1 MVRIE
6 RLVIMLLG
14 IALLRAWWKLYRGKV
29 KRWWKRIKDHLPRH
43 WQPKS
48 PEDCP
53 LCRIETQTMKQ
64 VDQLE
69 RPVAYSESKSV
80 RGRKKQLDTTGMACP
95 NEACVYFGERDAN
108 RHALIGYGK
117 LGQDK
122 TNQRWMCAACQTT
135 FSCRKG
141 TPLYYAKTAPTVI
154 ANALWWL
161 AEGVDIS
168 VLVRKLGYHE
178 ETLAHW
184 LNQAG
189 EHAAR
194 WHTET
199 FLNLTF
205 DLIQMD
211 ELYTKVKEA
220 EKARWLWLAIDP
232 VSKALPALHLGG
244 RQATDAY
251 SLVHDL
257 KQRLHPNCVPAF
269 TTDGLR
275 TYFHAITAHF
285 GWWFRPPRAR
295 KDHWHVHDALQYGQL
310 VKRRERRQVT
320 YTITRMLWG
329 KRQDLYD
336 TLEKQGFRRLIQT
349 AFIER
354 VNLTIRQGVSLLTR
368 RTWSLPQTDQH
379 LLNHVEW
386 WRYYYHWIRPHQMLC
401 EPVPGEKHRRR
412 DRTPAMALGLTDH
425 LWTVEEILRTP
436 VLTPL
441 ARSDPAHL
449 ATRAALAA

>member
-1 MVRIE
+1 MS
-6 RLVIMLLG
+6 
-14 IALLRAWWKLYRGKV
+14 
-29 KRWWKRIKDHLPRH
+29 D
-43 WQPKS
+43 
-48 PEDCP
+48 D
-53 LCRIETQTMKQ
+53 
-64 VDQLE
+64 
-69 RPVAYSESKSV
+69 
-80 RGRKKQLDTTGMACP
+80 
-95 NEACVYFGERDAN
+95 
-108 RHALIGYGK
+108 
-117 LGQDK
+117 
-122 TNQRWMCAACQTT
+122 

-141 TPLYYAKTAPTVI
+141 TSLYYAKTDPAVI
-154 ANALWWL
+154 ADTWWWL
-161 AEGVDIS
+161 AEGVDRS

-178 ETLAHW
+178 ESLAHW

-194 WHTET
+194 WHAKT

-211 ELYTKVKEA
+211 ELYTKVKGA
-220 EKARWLWLAIDP
+220 EKARWLWLAIGP
-232 VSKALPALHLGG
+232 VSKVLPVLHLGG
-244 RQATDAY
+244 RQAADVY

-257 KQRLHPNCVPAF
+257 KRRLHPNCVPAF

-295 KDHWHVHDALQYGQL
+295 KDHWHVHDELQYGQL

-320 YTITRMLWG
+320 YTLTRMLWG
-329 KRQDLYD
+329 KRRDLYAL
-336 TLEKQGFRRLIQT
+336 LEKQGFQRLIQT

-368 RTWSLPQTDQH
+368 RTWSLAQTDQH

-386 WRYYYHWIRPHQMLC
+386 WRCYYHWIRPHQMLR
-401 EPVPGEKHRRR
+401 EPVPGEIHRHR
-412 DRTPAMALGLTDH
+412 DRTPAMVLGLTDH
-425 LWTVEEILRTP
+425 LWTVEEISRTP

-441 ARSDPAHL
+441 ARSPAHL
-449 ATRAALAA
+449 VDRAALAA